1 MIKTS
6 GHLVFALL
14 LLVGL
19 STSGA
24 YAANK
29 TPNKKEQQ
37 EQCDFQN
44 RECLDW
50 CTITKSGVATA
61 AADPNFLQSCNLECS
76 QPWLDCVKNIKVQ
89 APPAANES
97 EITSQSM
104 HPIKQ
109 NPRLRKM
116 TSVALPHETRSKAS
130 NTYWAIQLASV
141 RNPNEVKAEWRRLRG
156 KFKNILDG
164 KKLTVVRAHL
174 GKRGIF
180 YRLRIG
186 GFQHK
191 SSAIMTCASIK
202 AKGGNCLAILIP
214 QSNAE

>member
-1 MIKTS
+1 MIEAS
-6 GHLVFALL
+6 EHLVLALL

-19 STSGA
+19 STSEA
-24 YAANK
+24 YATK
-29 TPNKKEQQ
+29 EKPTKKEQQ
-37 EQCDFQN
+37 EECDLQN

-50 CTITKSGVATA
+50 CTITKSGVANA

-76 QPWLDCVKNIKVQ
+76 QPWLDCITNIKVQ
-89 APPAANES
+89 APPATNQS

-104 HPIKQ
+104 HPIKL
-109 NPRLRKM
+109 NPRLRK
-116 TSVALPHETRSKAS
+116 TTPVALPHEIKSEAS
-130 NTYWAIQLASV
+130 STHWAIQLASV
-141 RNPNEVKAEWRRLRG
+141 RNPNEVKAEWRRLLGR
-156 KFKNILDG
+156 FKVILDG

-214 QSNAE
+214 HSRAE